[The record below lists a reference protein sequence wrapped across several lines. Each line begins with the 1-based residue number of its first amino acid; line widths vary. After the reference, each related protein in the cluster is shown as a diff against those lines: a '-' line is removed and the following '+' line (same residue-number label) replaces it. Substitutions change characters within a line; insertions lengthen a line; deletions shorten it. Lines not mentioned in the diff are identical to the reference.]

1 MADENVT
8 VKASTE
14 VKARYEELKSKSGL
28 TSKDFFELVLS
39 QHEISNV
46 GKEVEQSLDI
56 PQIRTHLSALE
67 AIFLAQIQ
75 KSMDTNQFFNTKIA
89 QENDLHKTFV
99 DELQQSK
106 TAAIADRDAEEAK
119 RRESD
124 SLAVKLT
131 ARNEEL
137 ELQRNTDKSTIANF
151 TRRNDDLEAE
161 RNENKRLN
169 TENADQIKTLESEK
183 HELINRLN
191 DVVKQNESM
200 DRELKAS
207 IEKANKVQIEMNE
220 KMASLIAGHEK
231 DLAQLAKTTELL
243 IANEKSESERRVLQ
257 EMQKLKDEMHKT
269 IEEQNRE
276 NNTEKN
282 EMHRTIETLN
292 KRIFDL
298 LEAEK
303 IKDFKTT

>member
-39 QHEISNV
+39 QHEISNI

-67 AIFLAQIQ
+67 AIFLSQIQ
-75 KSMDTNQFFNTKIA
+75 KSIDTNQFFNSRIA
-89 QENDLHKTFV
+89 QENDSHKTLA

-106 TAAIADRDAEEAK
+106 MAAIAERDAEEEK

-124 SLAVKLT
+124 SSAAKLA

-161 RNENKRLN
+161 RNENKRLT
-169 TENADQIKTLESEK
+169 TENVDQMKTMRSEN
-183 HELINRLN
+183 HELENRLN
-191 DVVKQNESM
+191 DIVKQNELM

-207 IEKANKVQIEMNE
+207 LEKANKVQVEVNE
-220 KMASLIAGHEK
+220 KMAGLIDGHKK
-231 DLAQLAKTTELL
+231 DLAQVGKTTELL

-276 NNTEKN
+276 NNAEKN
-282 EMHRTIETLN
+282 EMHKTIEMLN
-292 KRIFDL
+292 KRIFNL
-298 LEAEK
+298 LEAKE
-303 IKDFKTT
+303 IKNL

>member
-39 QHEISNV
+39 QHEISNI

-67 AIFLAQIQ
+67 AIFLSQIQ
-75 KSMDTNQFFNTKIA
+75 KSIDTNQFFNSRIA
-89 QENDLHKTFV
+89 QENDSHKTLA

-106 TAAIADRDAEEAK
+106 MAAIAERDAEEEK

-124 SLAVKLT
+124 SSAAKLA

-161 RNENKRLN
+161 RNENKRLT
-169 TENADQIKTLESEK
+169 TENVDQMKTMRSEN
-183 HELINRLN
+183 HELENRLN
-191 DVVKQNESM
+191 DIVKQNELM
-200 DRELKAS
+200 DRELKVS
-207 IEKANKVQIEMNE
+207 LEKANKVQVEVNE
-220 KMASLIAGHEK
+220 KMAGLIDGHKK
-231 DLAQLAKTTELL
+231 DLAQVGKTTELL

-276 NNTEKN
+276 NNAEKN
-282 EMHRTIETLN
+282 EMHKTIEMLN
-292 KRIFDL
+292 KRIFNL
-298 LEAEK
+298 LEAKE
-303 IKDFKTT
+303 IKNL